1 MPRKSSDK
9 RYLGT
14 DLKPIDVS
22 PKKENVVK
30 NKTEAAS
37 TAKADS
43 KAPAGAAKPSA
54 PEVPEVTEV
63 KEPILP
69 DLGLNGVQKEALQK
83 FIDNPA
89 VGLEKY
95 KEAVKNGELTE
106 EDQAQSA
113 PLILILER
121 LVELKEIAAQ
131 TATVNNPTIDTEE
144 KEMTTANAKTTT
156 EKETI
161 TKDTVTETNLNMPLP
176 TGNNLVSGDGFN
188 PWAGMVLAGATA
200 LVTTGY
206 DMVLESDLSKERVIG
221 SAAATVIAVGA
232 QYLIQ
237 RTLTDTQSTAVN
249 CAVGTGVG
257 LALGGVSRMAIGM
270 VREKMN
276 EDVTEL

>member
-30 NKTEAAS
+30 NKPAAEATNAAPNKPVEK
-37 TAKADS
+37 AKA
-43 KAPAGAAKPSA
+43 PA
-54 PEVPEVTEV
+54 PEVPEV
-63 KEPILP
+63 KEPALP
-69 DLGLNGVQKEALQK
+69 DLGLDGIEKEALQK

-89 VGLEKY
+89 VGLAKY

-121 LVELKEIAAQ
+121 LVELKEIAEQ

-144 KEMTTANAKTTT
+144 KEMTTTNAKTTT
-156 EKETI
+156 EKETT
-161 TKDTVTETNLNMPLP
+161 TKDTVTETNLNVPLP
-176 TGNNLVSGDGFN
+176 TGNNLSSGDAFN
-188 PWAGMVLAGATA
+188 PWAGLVLAGATA

-206 DMVLESDLSKERVIG
+206 DMVLDSDLSKERVIG